1 VNTLLKEIYDTDK
14 ATLQEWSEHLMIG
27 GGTRGMPALRSGK
40 GVRVYD
46 IDGKPYIDCTSQS
59 WAMYLGYAN
68 TEINSTLCDHLE
80 SMSHVHQGFDTPV
93 RYYLARLVSQ
103 IAPGDLNRVSFTVGG
118 GPAVEAAM
126 KICVKNTDCSRDF
139 ICLYDSYHGTTLGS
153 MGASWIS
160 TMSAGKLVGGS
171 RFLNLT
177 RPFVRVPNPNCYRCP
192 LGLNRADCG
201 IACAKMLEMTLQKGV
216 AGNAA
221 GLIVEPVQ
229 GSGGQIIL
237 PVDYVKEVRRI
248 CTEYGVPLVFDEI
261 QTYCRIGEFFA
272 AQYFGVDPDIIVVGK
287 GFGAGLPIAA
297 IIISDK
303 LKGFECD
310 GEELHTFANNSL
322 AQVAAIKQI
331 KMMQEWVLE
340 NTRNMGEHIRRGLE
354 TLQQE
359 YPEIGDI
366 RQAGLHIGVELVK
379 DPDTKEPAVDTADAV
394 RAHCQANGLILGKG
408 GPCSQVLKIKPPL
421 IVSREECDEV
431 LGIFGDALKAAI
443 RDSSTK
449 TRRGAL
455 PSAPLPAASEDEH
468 GACHFDRREKSGGKG
483 DGSNVA

>member
-1 VNTLLKEIYDTDK
+1 MDSLLDEIYNLDK
-14 ATLQEWSEHLMIG
+14 AEMEECSKHLMLG
-27 GGTRGMPALRSGK
+27 GGTRGMPVIRNGK
-40 GVRVYD
+40 GVRVQD
-46 IDGKPYIDCTSQS
+46 VDGNSYIDCTSQS

-68 TEINSTLCDHLE
+68 EEMNATLCDQLQ

-93 RYYLARLVSQ
+93 RYYLARLVSE

-126 KICVKNTDCSRDF
+126 KICMKNTDSSRDF

-160 TMSAGKLVGGS
+160 TNSAGKLAGGS
-171 RFLNLT
+171 RFLSLT
-177 RPFVRVPNPNCYRCP
+177 KPFVRVPNPYCYRCP
-192 LGLNRADCG
+192 LGLDKADCG
-201 IACAKMLEMTLQKGV
+201 IACAKMLELTLQKGI

-221 GLIVEPVQ
+221 GFIVEPIQ

-237 PVDYVKEVRRI
+237 PVEYLREIRRI
-248 CTEYGVPLVFDEI
+248 CDEHGVPLVYDEI

-272 AQYFGVDPDIIVVGK
+272 GQYFGVNPDIIVVGK

-297 IIISDK
+297 VIISDK

-322 AQVAAIKQI
+322 SQVAAIKQI
-331 KMMQEWVLE
+331 RMMQEWVLE
-340 NTRNMGEHIRRGLE
+340 NTRIMGAHIRNGLE
-354 TLQQE
+354 TLQDE

-366 RQAGLHIGVELVK
+366 RQAGLHIGIEMVK
-379 DPDTKEPAVDTADAV
+379 CPETKEPSVDTANAI
-394 RAHCQANGLILGKG
+394 RKYCQEHGAILGKG

-421 IVSREECDEV
+421 IVSQQECDEI
-431 LGIFGDALKAAI
+431 LGVFGDAL
-443 RDSSTK
+443 RSVL
-449 TRRGAL
+449 RR
-455 PSAPLPAASEDEH
+455 
-468 GACHFDRREKSGGKG
+468 
-483 DGSNVA
+483 